1 MILVPPLPVRLFAAA
16 IHLYSEPDK
25 WIYKTKITATSSME
39 YVVSTVFLFVLFS
52 IFKSI
57 IVNSDNK
64 MVTILERPITDSLM
78 KHLSVIGR

>member
-39 YVVSTVFLFVLFS
+39 YVVSICPFS